1 MEVIRCLFIG
11 PPAVGKS
18 SLKHLLVHN
27 ESKAVK
33 TSTPVMEAPDV
44 VRVTSE
50 QYAIE
55 KASSNWELVEENA
68 MTQSVQ
74 LSALEHHCRLLCKD
88 SPKPETLESV
98 PDPRAEIQA
107 DSRMSH
113 FQRLLSYFRRIIC
126 PTRQPETSDPE
137 VENAVR
143 QAANRSTIPTVLK
156 SIPSHGAYSGAQS
169 TSLEDIYEQLIQKEA
184 VLKSGIVLDNASFI
198 HLLDSGGQP
207 CFLDTL
213 PLLLAIPC
221 TYVLVF
227 NASQDL
233 DRPLPVSYRPD
244 KDTEE
249 ILPSTQTGR
258 DLMQRLMSSF
268 HTMGVKHLKE
278 MSHFQEHGAQ
288 SPKPSIFLVGTFKDV
303 LQQKDRLSNRCKKIS
318 DVIHTMSHLPAFR
331 HVVKDPSG
339 QPFYLINN
347 NLTTDPDTSSELEF
361 QYINHLRSSLSS
373 SDAALKMEVPLM
385 WYLLQQVTHR
395 SGQRLIRYTELKD
408 FATKQQL
415 VISEQ
420 QFSSFVKLFHL
431 LGFFVY
437 FDLPNTPE
445 ESQWVCT
452 DATFFCREV
461 SKLLSI
467 QFTGVQSAEGN
478 RFKMTGVIG
487 PSSQS
492 VLEELHISK
501 EMDPEWLFKS
511 LLHTGIA
518 ADIDGRCQQ
527 VFIPAALP
535 SQEPPPHTPSVP
547 VLCITFKIQKDPWS
561 EEYTNLPQGV
571 FCRVVVELAKG
582 PWKVLP
588 MESTRTSVKFLW
600 KNIQILLMECLN
612 RVEVAVTV
620 QEPFL
625 PLRITPKYC
634 RDVNE
639 LVKTSMGK
647 VSKKMFGEHNHN
659 ISDAMEMIHEYC
671 HEILELVK
679 TSMKKVSKEMFGEY
693 NHYIGDVV
701 VGFQCPCGAPFSHIA
716 EEQHMF
722 VRCVGGEM
730 RDRFCKLSPDQ
741 LIWFTPIQTSQA
753 EVCDR
758 RVCVCGL
765 IGFSS
770 SHPTTP
776 TCTHI

>member
-44 VRVTSE
+44 VRVTFE
-50 QYAIE
+50 QYAIVE
-55 KASSNWELVEENA
+55 GSSNWELVEGET
-68 MTQSVQ
+68 MTQSVKWSTLNRHYTFSQ
-74 LSALEHHCRLLCKD
+74 SVTKGSKTEDNHPGLVPVGDIASSRGVQELNSNQSQSSGDID
-88 SPKPETLESV
+88 SGH
-98 PDPRAEIQA
+98 DHI
-107 DSRMSH
+107 
-113 FQRLLSYFRRIIC
+113 
-126 PTRQPETSDPE
+126 
-137 VENAVR
+137 
-143 QAANRSTIPTVLK
+143 
-156 SIPSHGAYSGAQS
+156 S
-169 TSLEDIYEQLIQKEA
+169 TSMPQLPLSQLDQALDTIQKELS
-184 VLKSGIVLDNASFI
+184 VRKGQNLNNASFI

-213 PLLLAIPC
+213 PLLLAVPC

-227 NASQDL
+227 NALQDL
-233 DRPLPVSYRPD
+233 DQPLPVSYRPD

-268 HTMGVKHLKE
+268 HTMGVKHSKE

-303 LQQKDRLSNRCKKIS
+303 LQQKDMLPDQCKKIS
-318 DVIHTMSHLPAFR
+318 DIIHTMSHLPAFR

-339 QPFYLINN
+339 RPFYLVNN
-347 NLTTDPDTSSELEF
+347 YLTTDPDTSSEEF

-373 SDAALKMEVPLM
+373 SDAALKMKVPLM

-395 SGQRLIRYTELKD
+395 SGQRLIRYTELKE
-408 FATKQQL
+408 FATKHQL

-452 DATFFCREV
+452 DATFFYREV

-467 QFTGVQSAEGN
+467 QFTPVQSAEGN
-478 RFKMTGVIG
+478 RFKMTGIIG

-511 LLHTGIA
+511 LLHTGVA
-518 ADIDGRCQQ
+518 ADINGRCQH

-535 SQEPPPHTPSVP
+535 SQIPPPHTQSVS
-547 VLCITFKIQKDPWS
+547 VLSVSFKIQEDPWS

-588 MESTRTSVKFLW
+588 TESTHTSVKFLW
-600 KNIQILLMECLN
+600 NNGHILLIECLN
-612 RVEVAVTV
+612 RVEVAVTF
-620 QEPFL
+620 QESFL
-625 PLRITPKYC
+625 PPRACDVMKMTHKYC
-634 RDVNE
+634 YEV
-639 LVKTSMGK
+639 
-647 VSKKMFGEHNHN
+647 
-659 ISDAMEMIHEYC
+659 
-671 HEILELVK
+671 LELVK
-679 TSMKKVSKEMFGEY
+679 TSMRKVSEEMFEGH
-693 NHYIGDVV
+693 NHDIGDVV
-701 VGFQCPCGAPFSHIA
+701 VGFKCPCGAPFSHIA
-716 EEQHMF
+716 QEEHMS

-730 RDRFCKLSPDQ
+730 RGIFQKLSPDQ

-753 EVCDR
+753 EVCDTC
-758 RVCVCGL
+758 VCVA
-765 IGFSS
+765 
-770 SHPTTP
+770 
-776 TCTHI
+776 

>member
-27 ESKAVK
+27 KSKAVK

-55 KASSNWELVEENA
+55 EGSSNWELVEGDT
-68 MTQSVQ
+68 MTQSVKWSTLNRHYKFSQAVKKESKTEDNHPGPVPVGDMTSSRGLQELDSNQSQSSGDVDSGHDHITTTTPQ
-74 LSALEHHCRLLCKD
+74 LQPSQFDQALN
-88 SPKPETLESV
+88 T
-98 PDPRAEIQA
+98 
-107 DSRMSH
+107 
-113 FQRLLSYFRRIIC
+113 
-126 PTRQPETSDPE
+126 
-137 VENAVR
+137 
-143 QAANRSTIPTVLK
+143 
-156 SIPSHGAYSGAQS
+156 
-169 TSLEDIYEQLIQKEA
+169 IQKESS
-184 VLKSGIVLDNASFI
+184 VRNGRNLNNASFI

-207 CFLDTL
+207 CFLNTL

-233 DRPLPVSYRPD
+233 DQPLPVSYRPD

-278 MSHFQEHGAQ
+278 MSHFQEHGAR
-288 SPKPSIFLVGTFKDV
+288 SSKPSIFLVGTFKDV
-303 LQQKDRLSNRCKKIS
+303 LQQKDRLPDQCMKIS
-318 DVIHTMSHLPAFR
+318 DVIHTLSHLPAFCR
-331 HVVKDPSG
+331 VVKDPSSR
-339 QPFYLINN
+339 PFYLVNN
-347 NLTTDPDTSSELEF
+347 NMTTVPSTSLEEF

-395 SGQRLIRYTELKD
+395 SGQRLIRYTELKE
-408 FATKQQL
+408 FATNHQL

-452 DATFFCREV
+452 DATFFYREV

-467 QFTGVQSAEGN
+467 QFTTVQSEEGN
-478 RFKMTGVIG
+478 HFKRTGIIS

-535 SQEPPPHTPSVP
+535 SQEPPPHTPSVS
-547 VLCITFKIQKDPWS
+547 VLCISFKIQKDPWS
-561 EEYTNLPQGV
+561 EKFHNLPQGV

-582 PWKVLP
+582 LWDVLP
-588 MESTRTSVKFLW
+588 TESTRTSVKFLW
-600 KNIQILLMECLN
+600 KNSHILLMECLN
-612 RVEVAVTV
+612 RVEVAVTF
-620 QEPFL
+620 QESFL
-625 PLRITPKYC
+625 PPHPCDVMEMTHEYC
-634 RDVNE
+634 REVLE
-639 LVKTSMGK
+639 LVKASMRK
-647 VSKKMFGEHNHN
+647 VSQEMFGEHNH
-659 ISDAMEMIHEYC
+659 D
-671 HEILELVK
+671 
-679 TSMKKVSKEMFGEY
+679 
-693 NHYIGDVV
+693 IGDVV
-701 VGFQCPCGAPFSHIA
+701 VGFQCPCVAPFSHIA
-716 EEQHMF
+716 EEEHMS

-730 RDRFCKLSPDQ
+730 RGIFQKLSPDQ
-741 LIWFTPIQTSQA
+741 LIWLTPIQTSQA
-753 EVCDR
+753 EVCDINY
-758 RVCVCGL
+758 VCVCVCVRGDMVR
-765 IGFSS
+765 FTR
-770 SHPTTP
+770 SHAHRPTLV
-776 TCTHI
+776 HI

>member
-1 MEVIRCLFIG
+1 M
-11 PPAVGKS
+11 
-18 SLKHLLVHN
+18 
-27 ESKAVK
+27 K

-50 QYAIE
+50 QYTIE
-55 KASSNWELVEENA
+55 EGSSNWELVEGET

-74 LSALEHHCRLLCKD
+74 LSALEHQYQSLCKD
-88 SPKPETLESV
+88 TSKPEALESV
-98 PDPRAEIQA
+98 PDPRAEIHT
-107 DSRMSH
+107 DVEMSRY
-113 FQRLLSYFRRIIC
+113 QRLLNFFHRIIS
-126 PTRQPETSDPE
+126 PARHSQTSHPE
-137 VENAVR
+137 VENTDS
-143 QAANRSTIPTVLK
+143 QAANRRAVSPILEGVPQ
-156 SIPSHGAYSGAQS
+156 HGPHSGAQF
-169 TSLEDIYEQLIQKEA
+169 TRLEDIHEQLVHKEV

-213 PLLLAIPC
+213 PLLLAVPC

-233 DRPLPVSYRPD
+233 DRQPLPVSYRPD

-268 HTMGVKHLKE
+268 HTMGVKHSNE

-303 LQQKDRLSNRCKKIS
+303 LQQEDRLPDQCMKIS

-331 HVVKDPSG
+331 QVVKDPSG
-339 QPFYLINN
+339 QPFYLVNN
-347 NLTTDPDTSSELEF
+347 NLTTDPDMSSEEF

-373 SDAALKMEVPLM
+373 SDAALKMEIPLM

-395 SGQRLIRYTELKD
+395 SGQRLIPYTELKE
-408 FATKQQL
+408 FATKHQL

-452 DATFFCREV
+452 DATFFYREV

-467 QFTGVQSAEGN
+467 QFTRVQSAEGN
-478 RFKMTGVIG
+478 CFKRTGIISS
-487 PSSQS
+487 SSQS

-501 EMDPEWLFKS
+501 EMNPEWLFKS

-527 VFIPAALP
+527 MFIPAALP
-535 SQEPPPHTPSVP
+535 SQEPPPHTPSVS
-547 VLCITFKIQKDPWS
+547 VLCVSFKIQKDPWS

-588 MESTRTSVKFLW
+588 TESTRTSVKFLC
-600 KNIQILLMECLN
+600 KNSHILLLECLN
-612 RVEVAVTV
+612 RIEVAVTF
-620 QEPFL
+620 QESFL
-625 PLRITPKYC
+625 PPHPCDVMKMTHEYC
-634 RDVNE
+634 REVLE
-639 LVKTSMGK
+639 LVKASIRK
-647 VSKKMFGEHNHN
+647 VWEEMFGEHNH
-659 ISDAMEMIHEYC
+659 D
-671 HEILELVK
+671 
-679 TSMKKVSKEMFGEY
+679 
-693 NHYIGDVV
+693 IGDVV

-716 EEQHMF
+716 QEEHMS

-730 RDRFCKLSPDQ
+730 RGIFQKLSPDQ

-753 EVCDR
+753 EVR
-758 RVCVCGL
+758 M
-765 IGFSS
+765 
-770 SHPTTP
+770 
-776 TCTHI
+776 

>member
-55 KASSNWELVEENA
+55 EGSSNWELVEGET

-74 LSALEHHCRLLCKD
+74 LSALEHQYQSLCKD
-88 SPKPETLESV
+88 TSKPEALESV
-98 PDPRAEIQA
+98 SDPRAEIQL
-107 DSRMSH
+107 DVRMSR
-113 FQRLLSYFRRIIC
+113 FQRLVNFFHRIIS
-126 PTRQPETSDPE
+126 RARRFQTSHPE
-137 VENAVR
+137 VENADS
-143 QAANRSTIPTVLK
+143 QAANCRMVYPMLEVVPK
-156 SIPSHGAYSGAQS
+156 HGAHSGAQS
-169 TSLEDIYEQLIQKEA
+169 TRLEDIHEQLVHKEV

-198 HLLDSGGQP
+198 YLLDSGGQP

-213 PLLLAIPC
+213 PLLLAVPC

-227 NASQDL
+227 SASQDL
-233 DRPLPVSYRPD
+233 DQPLSVSYRPD

-249 ILPSTQTGR
+249 ILPLTQTGR

-268 HTMGVKHLKE
+268 HTMGVKHSKE

-303 LQQKDRLSNRCKKIS
+303 LQQEGRLPDRCKKIG
-318 DVIHTMSHLPAFR
+318 DIIHTMSHLPAFR

-339 QPFYLINN
+339 RPFYLVNN
-347 NLTTDPDTSSELEF
+347 NLTTDPDTSPGEF

-395 SGQRLIRYTELKD
+395 SGQRLIRYTELKE
-408 FATKQQL
+408 FATKYQL
-415 VISEQ
+415 VTSEQ
-420 QFSSFVKLFHL
+420 QFSSFVRLFHL

-452 DATFFCREV
+452 DATFFYREV

-467 QFTGVQSAEGN
+467 QFTRVQSAEGYH
-478 RFKMTGVIG
+478 FKMTGIIST
-487 PSSQS
+487 SSQS

-518 ADIDGRCQQ
+518 ADIDERCQQ
-527 VFIPAALP
+527 VFIPATLP
-535 SQEPPPHTPSVP
+535 SQEPPPHTPSVS
-547 VLCITFKIQKDPWS
+547 VLCISFKIQKDPWS

-582 PWKVLP
+582 PWKVFP
-588 MESTRTSVKFLW
+588 EVSTRTSVKFLW
-600 KNIQILLMECLN
+600 NNSQILLMECLN
-612 RVEVAVTV
+612 RVEVAITF
-620 QEPFL
+620 QESFL
-625 PLRITPKYC
+625 PPHPC
-634 RDVNE
+634 DV
-639 LVKTSMGK
+639 M
-647 VSKKMFGEHNHN
+647 KMT
-659 ISDAMEMIHEYC
+659 HEYC
-671 HEILELVK
+671 REVLELVK
-679 TSMKKVSKEMFGEY
+679 MSMRKVSEEMFGKH
-693 NHYIGDVV
+693 NHDIGDVV

-716 EEQHMF
+716 EEEHMS

-730 RDRFCKLSPDQ
+730 RGIFQKLSPDQ
-741 LIWFTPIQTSQA
+741 LIWFTPIQTSQV
-753 EVCDR
+753 EVCTYVID
-758 RVCVCGL
+758 VCVGGL
-765 IGFSS
+765 AGFPRSRT
-770 SHPTTP
+770 SHVHRPTP
-776 TCTHI
+776 THMHNVLGMYPDHGQSSRGM

>member
-1 MEVIRCLFIG
+1 MSVEVIRCLFIG

-55 KASSNWELVEENA
+55 EGSSNWELVEGER

-74 LSALEHHCRLLCKD
+74 LSALEHQHQSLCKD
-88 SPKPETLESV
+88 TTKPEALESV
-98 PDPRAEIQA
+98 QPDAGM
-107 DSRMSH
+107 SR
-113 FQRLLSYFRRIIC
+113 FQMLLNFFHRIIF
-126 PTRQPETSDPE
+126 PARHSQTSNPE
-137 VENAVR
+137 VENADS
-143 QAANRSTIPTVLK
+143 QASNRRTVSPILEVVPK
-156 SIPSHGAYSGAQS
+156 HGPHSGAQS
-169 TSLEDIYEQLIQKEA
+169 TRLEDIHEQLVHKQV

-207 CFLDTL
+207 SFLDTL
-213 PLLLAIPC
+213 PLLLAVPC
-221 TYVLVF
+221 TYALVF

-233 DRPLPVSYRPD
+233 DQPLAVSYRPD

-258 DLMQRLMSSF
+258 DLIQLLMSTF
-268 HTMGVKHLKE
+268 HTMGVKHSKE
-278 MSHFQEHGAQ
+278 MSHFQEHGAR

-303 LQQKDRLSNRCKKIS
+303 LQQKDSLPDQCKKIS

-331 HVVKDPSG
+331 HVIKDPSG
-339 QPFYLINN
+339 RSFYLVNN
-347 NLTTDPDTSSELEF
+347 NLTTDPDTSSEEF

-395 SGQRLIRYTELKD
+395 SGQRLIRYTELKE
-408 FATKQQL
+408 FATKHQL

-452 DATFFCREV
+452 DATFFYREV

-467 QFTGVQSAEGN
+467 QFTRVQSEEGN
-478 RFKMTGVIG
+478 RFKRTGIIG

-518 ADIDGRCQQ
+518 ADIDGRCHQ

-535 SQEPPPHTPSVP
+535 SQEPPPHTPSVS
-547 VLCITFKIQKDPWS
+547 VLCVSFKIQKDPWS

-588 MESTRTSVKFLW
+588 TGSTRTSVKFLW
-600 KNIQILLMECLN
+600 KNCQILLMECLN
-612 RVEVAVTV
+612 RVEVAVTF
-620 QEPFL
+620 QESFL
-625 PLRITPKYC
+625 PPHPC
-634 RDVNE
+634 DV
-639 LVKTSMGK
+639 M
-647 VSKKMFGEHNHN
+647 KMT
-659 ISDAMEMIHEYC
+659 HEYC
-671 HEILELVK
+671 REVLELVK
-679 TSMKKVSKEMFGEY
+679 TSMRKVSEEMFGEH
-693 NHYIGDVV
+693 NHDIGDVV

-716 EEQHMF
+716 EEEHMS

-730 RDRFCKLSPDQ
+730 RDIFQKLSPDQ
-741 LIWFTPIQTSQA
+741 LIWITPIQTSQV
-753 EVCDR
+753 EVCD
-758 RVCVCGL
+758 
-765 IGFSS
+765 
-770 SHPTTP
+770 T
-776 TCTHI
+776 

>member
-55 KASSNWELVEENA
+55 EGSSNWELVEGET

-74 LSALEHHCRLLCKD
+74 LSALEHQYQSLCED
-88 SPKPETLESV
+88 TPKPK
-98 PDPRAEIQA
+98 A
-107 DSRMSH
+107 DVGISLFQMLSNFFHGMISLASH
-113 FQRLLSYFRRIIC
+113 SQ
-126 PTRQPETSDPE
+126 TSHSE
-137 VENAVR
+137 VENADS
-143 QAANRSTIPTVLK
+143 QASNLRTVSPILEAVPK
-156 SIPSHGAYSGAQS
+156 HSPHSGAQS
-169 TSLEDIYEQLIQKEA
+169 TKLEDIHEQLVHKKV
-184 VLKSGIVLDNASFI
+184 VLKSGIVLDNTSFI

-213 PLLLAIPC
+213 PLLLPVPC

-233 DRPLPVSYRPD
+233 DQPLPVSYRPD

-258 DLMQRLMSSF
+258 DLMQRLVSSF
-268 HTMGVKHLKE
+268 HTMGVKHSKE
-278 MSHFQEHGAQ
+278 LSHFQEHGAH
-288 SPKPSIFLVGTFKDV
+288 SPKPTILLVGTFKDV
-303 LQQKDRLSNRCKKIS
+303 LQQEGRLPDQCKKIS
-318 DVIHTMSHLPAFR
+318 GIIHTMSHLPAFR

-339 QPFYLINN
+339 QPYYLVNN
-347 NLTTDPDTSSELEF
+347 SLTTDPDMSSEEF
-361 QYINHLRSSLSS
+361 QYINHLRSSLSN
-373 SDAALKMEVPLM
+373 SDSALKMEVPLM

-395 SGQRLIRYTELKD
+395 SGQRLIRYTELKE
-408 FATKQQL
+408 FATKYQL

-452 DATFFCREV
+452 DATFFYREV

-467 QFTGVQSAEGN
+467 QYTRVQSAEGN
-478 RFKMTGVIG
+478 RFKRTGVIS

-501 EMDPEWLFKS
+501 EMDSEWLFKS
-511 LLHTGIA
+511 LLYTGLA
-518 ADIDGRCQQ
+518 VDIDGRCQQ

-535 SQEPPPHTPSVP
+535 SQEPPPHTPSVS
-547 VLCITFKIQKDPWS
+547 VLCVSFKIQNDPWS

-571 FCRVVVELAKG
+571 FCKVVVELAKD
-582 PWKVLP
+582 PWDVLTT
-588 MESTRTSVKFLW
+588 ESTRTSVKFLW
-600 KNIQILLMECLN
+600 KNSYILLMECLN
-612 RVEVAVTV
+612 RVEVAVTF
-620 QEPFL
+620 QESFL
-625 PLRITPKYC
+625 PPHPCDVMKMTHECC
-634 RDVNE
+634 REV
-639 LVKTSMGK
+639 
-647 VSKKMFGEHNHN
+647 
-659 ISDAMEMIHEYC
+659 
-671 HEILELVK
+671 LELVK
-679 TSMKKVSKEMFGEY
+679 TSMRKVSKEMFGE
-693 NHYIGDVV
+693 HSHDIGDVV

-716 EEQHMF
+716 QEEHMS

-730 RDRFCKLSPDQ
+730 RGIFQKLSPDQ
-741 LIWFTPIQTSQA
+741 LIWFTPIQTSQV
-753 EVCDR
+753 EVCER
-758 RVCVCGL
+758 CVHGL
-765 IGFSS
+765 M
-770 SHPTTP
+770 
-776 TCTHI
+776 

>member
-55 KASSNWELVEENA
+55 EGSSNWELVEGET
-68 MTQSVQ
+68 MTQSVKWSTLNRHYKFSQ
-74 LSALEHHCRLLCKD
+74 SVKKESQTKD
-88 SPKPETLESV
+88 
-98 PDPRAEIQA
+98 
-107 DSRMSH
+107 
-113 FQRLLSYFRRIIC
+113 IC
-126 PTRQPETSDPE
+126 PGLVPVGDMISSCGVQELDSNQSQSSGDVDSSHKHIATSTPQLPLSQLD
-137 VENAVR
+137 
-143 QAANRSTIPTVLK
+143 QALDT
-156 SIPSHGAYSGAQS
+156 
-169 TSLEDIYEQLIQKEA
+169 IQKGLS
-184 VLKSGIVLDNASFI
+184 VRKGWNLHNASFI

-213 PLLLAIPC
+213 PLLLAVPC

-233 DRPLPVSYRPD
+233 DQPLPVSYRPD

-258 DLMQRLMSSF
+258 DLIDLLMSSF
-268 HTMGVKHLKE
+268 HTMGVKHSKK
-278 MSHFQEHGAQ
+278 MSHFQEHGAK
-288 SPKPSIFLVGTFKDV
+288 SPKPSIFLVGTFKGV
-303 LQQKDRLSNRCKKIS
+303 LQQKDMLPDQFKKIS
-318 DVIHTMSHLPAFR
+318 DVIHTMSHLPAFH

-339 QPFYLINN
+339 RPFYLVNN
-347 NLTTDPDTSSELEF
+347 NLTTDPDTSSEEF

-373 SDAALKMEVPLM
+373 SDAALKMKVPMM

-395 SGQRLIRYTELKD
+395 SGQRLIRYTELKE
-408 FATKQQL
+408 FATKHQL

-452 DATFFCREV
+452 DATFFYREV

-467 QFTGVQSAEGN
+467 QFTRVQSAEGN
-478 RFKMTGVIG
+478 RFKRTGIIG

-492 VLEELHISK
+492 ALEELHISK

-535 SQEPPPHTPSVP
+535 SQEPPPHTPSVSI
-547 VLCITFKIQKDPWS
+547 LCVSFKIQKDPWS

-582 PWKVLP
+582 PWKVLST
-588 MESTRTSVKFLW
+588 ESTRTSVKFLW
-600 KNIQILLMECLN
+600 KNSRILLMECLN
-612 RVEVAVTV
+612 RVEVAVTF
-620 QEPFL
+620 QESFL
-625 PLRITPKYC
+625 PPHPCDVMKMTYEYC
-634 RDVNE
+634 REVLE
-639 LVKTSMGK
+639 SVKSSIRK
-647 VSKKMFGEHNHN
+647 VSEEMFGEHNH
-659 ISDAMEMIHEYC
+659 D
-671 HEILELVK
+671 
-679 TSMKKVSKEMFGEY
+679 
-693 NHYIGDVV
+693 IGDVV

-716 EEQHMF
+716 QEEHMS

-730 RDRFCKLSPDQ
+730 RGIFQKLSPDQ
-741 LIWFTPIQTSQA
+741 LIWFMPIQTSQV

-758 RVCVCGL
+758 CV
-765 IGFSS
+765 
-770 SHPTTP
+770 
-776 TCTHI
+776 

>member
-1 MEVIRCLFIG
+1 MRPILHLTHTEEWIEAYQEALEKQGSVSVEVTRCLFIG

-33 TSTPVMEAPDV
+33 TSTPVMNAPAV
-44 VRVTSE
+44 VRVSSE
-50 QYAIE
+50 QYAIVE
-55 KASSNWELVEENA
+55 GSSNWELVEGET
-68 MTQSVQ
+68 MTQSVM
-74 LSALEHHCRLLCKD
+74 LSMLSHQY
-88 SPKPETLESV
+88 KPSQSV
-98 PDPRAEIQA
+98 KKGSKTEDNHPDLVPER
-107 DSRMSH
+107 DTMS
-113 FQRLLSYFRRIIC
+113 
-126 PTRQPETSDPE
+126 
-137 VENAVR
+137 
-143 QAANRSTIPTVLK
+143 
-156 SIPSHGAYSGAQS
+156 SHGVQEVDSNQSQSSDDVDSSHDWIS
-169 TSLEDIYEQLIQKEA
+169 TSTPQLQPSQLDRALDIIQKESS
-184 VLKSGIVLDNASFI
+184 VKKGQNLNNAPFI

-207 CFLDTL
+207 SFLDTL
-213 PLLLAIPC
+213 PLLLAVPC

-233 DRPLPVSYRPD
+233 DQPLPVSYRPD

-258 DLMQRLMSSF
+258 DLMQRLMSTF
-268 HTMGVKHLKE
+268 HTMGVKHSKE

-303 LQQKDRLSNRCKKIS
+303 LQQEGRLPDQCKKIS
-318 DVIHTMSHLPAFR
+318 DINHTLSHLPASC

-339 QPFYLINN
+339 RPFYLVNN
-347 NLTTDPDTSSELEF
+347 NLTTDPDTSSEEF
-361 QYINHLRSSLSS
+361 QYINHLRSSLSN

-395 SGQRLIRYTELKD
+395 SDQRLIRYTELKE
-408 FATKQQL
+408 FATKHQL

-452 DATFFCREV
+452 DATFFYREV

-467 QFTGVQSAEGN
+467 QFTPVQSTQGN
-478 RFKMTGVIG
+478 RFKRTGIIG

-535 SQEPPPHTPSVP
+535 SQEPPQHTPSVS
-547 VLCITFKIQKDPWS
+547 VLCVSFKIQKDPWS
-561 EEYTNLPQGV
+561 EEYTNLSQGV

-588 MESTRTSVKFLW
+588 TESTRTSVKFLW
-600 KNIQILLMECLN
+600 KNSHILLMECLN
-612 RVEVAVTV
+612 RVEVAVTF
-620 QEPFL
+620 QESFL
-625 PLRITPKYC
+625 PPHPC
-634 RDVNE
+634 DV
-639 LVKTSMGK
+639 M
-647 VSKKMFGEHNHN
+647 KMT
-659 ISDAMEMIHEYC
+659 HEYC
-671 HEILELVK
+671 CEVLELVK
-679 TSMKKVSKEMFGEY
+679 TSMTKVSEEMFGEH
-693 NHYIGDVV
+693 NHDIGDVV

-716 EEQHMF
+716 QEEHMS
-722 VRCVGGEM
+722 VRCVGGGM
-730 RDRFCKLSPDQ
+730 KDTFQKLSPDQ

-753 EVCDR
+753 EVCD
-758 RVCVCGL
+758 
-765 IGFSS
+765 
-770 SHPTTP
+770 T
-776 TCTHI
+776 